1 LNEPQ
6 AVSSKCNQPTTSL
19 RRIWREQ
26 DIQLYAESIVRNV
39 NAVNHHPTRP
49 DTKMSDELILEEFLP
64 YRLSVL
70 SHTVSTTIAGVY
82 EKRFGVSIPEWRV
95 IAILGRFPGLSA
107 VDVAERT
114 LMDKVAVSRAVT
126 KLVKNGRIDRQFADA
141 DRRRSILNLS
151 EEGRKVHDE
160 IAPLA
165 LQFERELLDGIDD
178 DDVRTLDTLID
189 GLMAKARLLGK

>member
-1 LNEPQ
+1 MLMKS
-6 AVSSKCNQPTTSL
+6 VSPKRTGN
-19 RRIWREQ
+19 R
-26 DIQLYAESIVRNV
+26 
-39 NAVNHHPTRP
+39 
-49 DTKMSDELILEEFLP
+49 KMKDELILEEFLP

-70 SHTVSTTIAGVY
+70 SHTVSTTIASVY
-82 EKRFGVSIPEWRV
+82 EKRFSVSIPEWRV

-126 KLVKNGRIDRQFADA
+126 KLIKNGRIDRQFADA

-165 LQFERELLDGIDD
+165 LQFEHDLLDGVTD
-178 DDVRTLDTLID
+178 DDVATLNAVID
-189 GLMAKARLLGK
+189 DLLSKARKIGNTA